1 MTTGNHQFTLL
12 LSVLL
17 SIPLGMKATIVDDP
31 GVFNFSPFY
40 DPSSGVIGLALT
52 FFPSEEGDTVYI
64 PDYIYENNQYKYVVC
79 INTGAFFDCNAKYI
93 RLPNHLRF
101 IRDNA
106 FHYCCFLTTLEFTN
120 DISEIDFGE
129 IDDIVGGCN
138 YVDEI
143 IVPLEYLGN
152 YIDDPEDRF
161 FPFFLYEQLKSKVVL
176 SDYNKMIWAD
186 VNFKISGDATPFY
199 CTSVNHSN
207 ATATRSYSVNVVPAN
222 KVVCLEGNDNDVV
235 YPNEAGHLFVAWKFL
250 EQQNAPGVVSD
261 VEIDYSSARMT
272 RAQNADVS
280 NVRIL
285 PDGRLSFAVLEG
297 ALPMPIPP
305 RLEKFAHDAGLCES
319 LNREIVSIKN
329 LPEGQWT
336 LFIDGE
342 KAMTA
347 SAEAFA
353 KGVNLSCA
361 DTPQHRQA
369 EAVRAANAR
378 RFGELDYVLGR
389 CRLARWA
396 LNRRTEV
403 NPDDLTAVQAY
414 RDGLPEAQ
422 RRKWP
427 WVALDP
433 YLENWARRKEIMS
446 EIERRHGEIR
456 KMARPVQHAFEL
468 RCNN

>member
-1 MTTGNHQFTLL
+1 MRRQISLLL

-31 GVFNFSPFY
+31 YLFNFSPFY
-40 DPSSGVIGLALT
+40 DEETGIEGLALM

-235 YPNEAGHLFVAWKFL
+235 YATATT
-250 EQQNAPGVVSD
+250 D
-261 VEIDYSSARMT
+261 
-272 RAQNADVS
+272 NADNITIPSCIHMVNS
-280 NVRIL
+280 TTCVTNSPGNYYHYYDGDVYL
-285 PDGRLSFAVLEG
+285 PSIENNTTVCFAPKTAYLLSTTNND
-297 ALPMPIPP
+297 I
-305 RLEKFAHDAGLCES
+305 
-319 LNREIVSIKN
+319 
-329 LPEGQWT
+329 
-336 LFIDGE
+336 
-342 KAMTA
+342 
-347 SAEAFA
+347 
-353 KGVNLSCA
+353 
-361 DTPQHRQA
+361 
-369 EAVRAANAR
+369 
-378 RFGELDYVLGR
+378 EL
-389 CRLARWA
+389 
-396 LNRRTEV
+396 
-403 NPDDLTAVQAY
+403 Q
-414 RDGLPEAQ
+414 
-422 RRKWP
+422 
-427 WVALDP
+427 
-433 YLENWARRKEIMS
+433 
-446 EIERRHGEIR
+446 
-456 KMARPVQHAFEL
+456 
-468 RCNN
+468 

>member
-1 MTTGNHQFTLL
+1 MRKQIYSLL

-120 DISEIDFGE
+120 DISDIDFGE

-176 SDYNKMIWAD
+176 SDNNKMIWAD
-186 VNFKISGDATPFY
+186 VNFKVSGGATPFY
-199 CTSVNHSN
+199 CTSVDHTN
-207 ATATRSYSVNVVPAN
+207 ATATRSYNVNVVPAN
-222 KVVCLEGNDNDVV
+222 TVVCLDGNNNNVV
-235 YPNEAGHLFVAWKFL
+235 YVTATIDNGDIVTVPNDFVKVTSTYCATNSLGNIYHYYNNITDKLPKISTTVCF
-250 EQQNAPGVVSD
+250 EQNTSYLLSTT
-261 VEIDYSSARMT
+261 E
-272 RAQNADVS
+272 
-280 NVRIL
+280 NVIT
-285 PDGRLSFAVLEG
+285 F
-297 ALPMPIPP
+297 
-305 RLEKFAHDAGLCES
+305 
-319 LNREIVSIKN
+319 N
-329 LPEGQWT
+329 Q
-336 LFIDGE
+336 
-342 KAMTA
+342 
-347 SAEAFA
+347 
-353 KGVNLSCA
+353 
-361 DTPQHRQA
+361 
-369 EAVRAANAR
+369 
-378 RFGELDYVLGR
+378 
-389 CRLARWA
+389 
-396 LNRRTEV
+396 
-403 NPDDLTAVQAY
+403 
-414 RDGLPEAQ
+414 
-422 RRKWP
+422 
-427 WVALDP
+427 
-433 YLENWARRKEIMS
+433 
-446 EIERRHGEIR
+446 
-456 KMARPVQHAFEL
+456 
-468 RCNN
+468 